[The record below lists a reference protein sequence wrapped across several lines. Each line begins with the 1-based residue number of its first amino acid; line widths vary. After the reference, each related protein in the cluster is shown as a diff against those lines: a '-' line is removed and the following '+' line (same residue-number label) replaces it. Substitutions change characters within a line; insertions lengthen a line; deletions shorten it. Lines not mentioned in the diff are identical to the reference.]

1 MRRIIAALFCA
12 LPLVSSAIPAAAAAP
27 VPAAAAPVPLDYRA
41 YDAWKTI
48 RGIRV
53 SDDGTYLAYGLV
65 PGDGDPSLV
74 IRNLVTGAER
84 AVPRGSAPQ
93 FTADS
98 HFIVYTILPPRADV
112 EAAKKAKKPDA
123 EQPKNDLGIINLQT
137 GGTIVAERV
146 KSVIVPRDGGTIIA
160 YQLEPPAHPAPE
172 PSASP
177 AASPAPSAA
186 PTPAPKADKKKDETH
201 PYVLRDLAANTT
213 LVIEGVSSLALSD
226 DGRIAVYATESKDGK
241 ADGVHLRDI
250 AKAATRDILTGTG
263 RYRNVS
269 VARDGSAFAFLSDTA
284 SYAQDVPHD
293 DLYVVPTASTTT
305 PAPVVNAAS
314 AGSDHPRTPNSNGT
328 VTFSRDGKR
337 VFFGLAPAPTPMPAD
352 TPSPLAVDLW
362 TYKDA
367 RLQSVQKHDAD
378 TDRKKTDLAVYDLAA
393 ARFIPL
399 ATERM
404 NEIITN
410 DNPRYALG
418 LDDASYRIAAS
429 WSEDRADVYA
439 ISLAD
444 GSRRLLAR
452 AAAGA
457 VPQLSPDGAYALIWD
472 EHVRHWTTVRTDSGA
487 RTVLAPQATVAF
499 YDETDDHP
507 APAPPLPTGG
517 WIAGDRG
524 VILYD
529 RYDVWLAN
537 PASGAAV
544 DLTRGAGRR
553 TNVAYSVM
561 ETDRDRAA
569 HPAGEPFLLSLNDL
583 TNYDSG
589 YARIPAAGG
598 VPQTL
603 LREHKLVQSAGAFLG
618 TTHDRVAP
626 PLAARHAERYIFSEE
641 SFRDPRDLWSSDA
654 TFAHPVRVTNADP
667 QITNYRWGTERI
679 ISYHDAH
686 GKPLRA
692 VLLLPDGYRK
702 GQRLPTLVYF
712 YERWV
717 DQFHTFYTP
726 RPGYPTISRYVSH
739 GYAVLLPDVWYTAGH
754 PGASAVD
761 CINAAVDAAEK
772 LGVAD
777 PARLGIAGH
786 SWAAYQINYLLT
798 QTHRFRAAE
807 AGAAVSN
814 MTSAYGGIRL
824 ESGNVREGQY
834 EYGQS
839 RIGATPWDRPDLYL
853 ENSGL
858 FHIRSITTPYLTMH
872 NDADGAVPVEQ
883 GIEFITAMRRLGKIA
898 YLFSFNGKDHNLR
911 DTPADRDDLKYWAVV
926 FDQWF
931 DYWLQG
937 APRPAWFD
945 GVDYLHRGETDV
957 RPLYGEPVR

>member
-1 MRRIIAALFCA
+1 MIPVARRLTAALFCA
-12 LPLVSSAIPAAAAAP
+12 VPLLGGTTPAARAATA
-27 VPAAAAPVPLDYRA
+27 AAAAPVPLDYRA
-41 YDAWKTI
+41 YDAWKQI
-48 RGIRV
+48 RGIKV

-65 PGDGDPSLV
+65 PGDGDPALV
-74 IRNLVTGAER
+74 IRNLATGEER
-84 AVPRGSAPQ
+84 AVPRGTAPQ
-93 FTADS
+93 FSADS
-98 HFIVYTILPPRADV
+98 HFVIYTIQAPKADV
-112 EAAKKAKKPDA
+112 DAAKKAKKPEA

-146 KSVIVPRDGGTIIA
+146 KSVIVPRDGGTTIG
-160 YQLEPPAHPAPE
+160 YQLEPPAHPAPSA
-172 PSASP
+172 SASP
-177 AASPAPSAA
+177 VASPAPSSS
-186 PTPAPKADKKKDETH
+186 PSPAPADKKKDETH
-201 PYVLRDLAANTT
+201 AWVLRDLAAGTT
-213 LVIEGVSSLALSD
+213 LVLDGVSSLALSD
-226 DGRIAVYATESKDGK
+226 DGSIAVYATESRDG
-241 ADGVHLRDI
+241 ATDGLHVRDI
-250 AKAATRDILTGTG
+250 ATGRSREVLAGTG
-263 RYRNVS
+263 RYRNVA

-293 DLYVVPTASTTT
+293 DLYVVATASTAT
-305 PAPVVNAAS
+305 PVPVVNATT
-314 AGSDHPRTPNSNGT
+314 AGLLRPRTPNTNGT

-337 VFFGLAPAPTPMPAD
+337 VFFGVAPAPTPMPHD
-352 TPSPLAVDLW
+352 TPPPLAVDLW

-367 RLQSVQKHDAD
+367 RLQSVQKHEAD
-378 TDRKKTDLAVYDLAA
+378 TDRKKTDLAAYDLSG
-393 ARFIPL
+393 ARFIAL
-399 ATERM
+399 ATAHM
-404 NEIITN
+404 NRIVTN

-418 LDDASYRIAAS
+418 LDDSAYRIAAS
-429 WSEDRADVYA
+429 WSEERADVYA
-439 ISLAD
+439 VSLAD

-452 AAAGA
+452 GA
-457 VPQLSPDGAYALIWD
+457 PTAELSPDGSYALIWD
-472 EHVRHWTTVRTDSGA
+472 ERLRRWVTVRTDTGA
-487 RTVLAPQATVAF
+487 RTVLAPHAPVAF

-507 APAPPLPTGG
+507 APSPPLPTGG

-537 PASGAAV
+537 PATGAAV
-544 DLTRGAGRR
+544 NLTRGAGRR

-561 ETDRDRAA
+561 ETDRERPA
-569 HPAGEPFLLSLNDL
+569 HPAAEPFLLSLNDL
-583 TNYDSG
+583 TNFASG
-589 YARIPAAGG
+589 YARIPAGGG

-603 LREHKLVQSAGAFLG
+603 LREPKLVQSAGAFLG
-618 TTHDRVAP
+618 TTHDRIAP
-626 PLAARHAERYIFSEE
+626 PIAARHADRFVFSEE
-641 SFRDPRDLWSSDA
+641 SFRDPRDLWASDA
-654 TFAHPVRVTNADP
+654 TFSGPVRVTNADP
-667 QITNYRWGTERI
+667 QIAGYRWGTERI
-679 ISYHDAH
+679 ISYHDAK

-692 VLLLPDGYRK
+692 ILLLPDGYRR

-761 CINAAVDAAEK
+761 CIDAAVDAAEK
-772 LGVAD
+772 LGVVD

-807 AGAAVSN
+807 AGAAVTN

-883 GIEFITAMRRLGKIA
+883 GIEFITAMRRLGKVA

-931 DYWLQG
+931 DHWLQD

-945 GVDYLHRGETDV
+945 GVDYLDRGETDV
-957 RPLYGEPVR
+957 RALYGEPVR